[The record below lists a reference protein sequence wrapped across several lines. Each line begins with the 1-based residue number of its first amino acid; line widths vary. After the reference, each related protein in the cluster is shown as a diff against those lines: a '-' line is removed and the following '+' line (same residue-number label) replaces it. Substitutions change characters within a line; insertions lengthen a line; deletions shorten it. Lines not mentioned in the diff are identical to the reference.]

1 MRTASKPHPNQV
13 LVLPTREALLL
24 LLDEL
29 ILTEYSGKSCISKTE
44 IKHIHLNY
52 ALAGMRMMNN

>member
-1 MRTASKPHPNQV
+1 MRTASKPHFNLRIAIPSKKAQ
-13 LVLPTREALLL
+13 LL

-29 ILTEYSGKSCISKTE
+29 RLTDYKGKNFITKTE

-52 ALAGMRMMNN
+52 TLSASHIIDN